1 MASTPLETEL
11 KVPVESLGATRRAL
25 EDRGAS
31 LVTPMTREE
40 NCLLDWPDGR
50 LGAAGNVLRLRR
62 YGEKRML
69 TFKGSVSYDG
79 PMKIRPEWE
88 LGVEALTPL
97 QDIFTALGCTVV
109 ARYEKDRETWRLDD
123 VEIVLDHTPMGD
135 FVEVE
140 GPAGVLE
147 MTARS
152 IGLDPSAAVR
162 GSYISLWRAYRERA
176 AENLPVDMVFG
187 S

>member
-1 MASTPLETEL
+1 M
-11 KVPVESLGATRRAL
+11 
-25 EDRGAS
+25 
-31 LVTPMTREE
+31 
-40 NCLLDWPDGR
+40 
-50 LGAAGNVLRLRR
+50 
-62 YGEKRML
+62 
-69 TFKGSVSYDG
+69 
-79 PMKIRPEWE
+79 
-88 LGVEALTPL
+88 
-97 QDIFTALGCTVV
+97 